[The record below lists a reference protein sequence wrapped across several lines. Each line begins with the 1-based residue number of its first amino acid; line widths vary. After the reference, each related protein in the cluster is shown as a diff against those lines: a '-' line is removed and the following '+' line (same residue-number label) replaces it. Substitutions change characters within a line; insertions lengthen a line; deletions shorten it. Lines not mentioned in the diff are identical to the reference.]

1 MCTHGYFSPNQQ
13 LPAVEMALPLCK
25 QRLLY
30 IQPFLLKGAE
40 MGFICFRN
48 AFYPNRRIIKK
59 QVLYVY
65 HVDYQVQWTNQKEA
79 SVGEFRLCVQVQ
91 RSSIAAV
98 LLTFILLRK
107 SECTKL
113 RSKLSSGFPAEMWG
127 NLFSVSREQDC
138 VCLGVYPETPVVRGQ
153 ERGRRPRSDCRGP
166 LHVNERFTWV
176 CFETPSSW
184 EKSSHLGLDP
194 P

>member
-153 ERGRRPRSDCRGP
+153 ERG
-166 LHVNERFTWV
+166 E
-176 CFETPSSW
+176 ETPGATA
-184 EKSSHLGLDP
+184 EAHFM
-194 P
+194 